1 MVNESQ
7 HVPRGPISVRFA
19 TIGTFVLGVI
29 LLFLG
34 ICLALNRA
42 VQQQW
47 RSNVDSTASI
57 TIDLGSQLPGQI
69 LQRRV
74 VIRNTGSQTMHFT
87 QIMTSCG
94 CLQSTLQP
102 QTIRAGAASIL
113 TLQIATRPWTGPE
126 LVTVTLMGTMKAAPL
141 VRRYLVRYTVRR
153 LIRICGTQDN
163 SGEPYYLDIGTL
175 SVGAKPKPFQVS
187 ITRGTYPPH
196 WDTLRCSTSDP
207 RLAAKVRPIGRDS
220 WMLSLIPRGLTIL
233 GSQSYQLR
241 FSFYRGGKELPYH
254 YSQPVNFMV
263 RGPVSIE
270 PDSIF
275 FGAVPYDSTVIKHL
289 QLVTSATGQIGKGR
303 ILSATSTDPC
313 HAVVAV
319 TGGGKGLR
327 ATFHA
332 AGTQGR
338 STGRFLVTARYGDS
352 QYQFRVDYLVY
363 VLGKGGKK

>member
-47 RSNVDSTASI
+47 RSNADSTASI

-153 LIRICGTQDN
+153 LIRIRGTQDN

-220 WMLSLIPRGLTIL
+220 WILSLIPRGLSIL

-254 YSQPVNFMV
+254 
-263 RGPVSIE
+263 
-270 PDSIF
+270 
-275 FGAVPYDSTVIKHL
+275 
-289 QLVTSATGQIGKGR
+289 
-303 ILSATSTDPC
+303 ILN
-313 HAVVAV
+313 
-319 TGGGKGLR
+319 L
-327 ATFHA
+327 
-332 AGTQGR
+332 
-338 STGRFLVTARYGDS
+338 
-352 QYQFRVDYLVY
+352 
-363 VLGKGGKK
+363 